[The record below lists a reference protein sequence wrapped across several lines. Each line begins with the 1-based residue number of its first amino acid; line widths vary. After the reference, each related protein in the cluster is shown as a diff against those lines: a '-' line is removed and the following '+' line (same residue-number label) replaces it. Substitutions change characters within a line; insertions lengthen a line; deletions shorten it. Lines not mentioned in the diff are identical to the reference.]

1 MSTVNIN
8 TNAPQ
13 MQNTG
18 AKMFGQDASGNVG
31 YLLWAATNGYTGSQG
46 TTGGLGYTGSASTVV
61 GYTGSASTVAGYT
74 GSIGYTGSG
83 GSAGGLGYTGSGGS
97 AGGLGYTGSG
107 GVGYTGSAGSGSTGG
122 SGVASVQV
130 VAANTNAFPGNLY
143 VITANS
149 TIFLPSNPSVANT
162 IYISNETGYANSII
176 NRSSQNIMGVSQD
189 MNIDVVGAGFTLIFS
204 GNTNGWVII

>member
-8 TNAPQ
+8 TNASP

-31 YLLWAATNGYTGSQG
+31 YIIWEATNGYTGSQG
-46 TTGGLGYTGSASTVV
+46 IGYTGSQGGTGSL

-74 GSIGYTGSG
+74 GSQGIGYTGSQG
-83 GSAGGLGYTGSGGS
+83 IGYTGSQGS
-97 AGGLGYTGSG
+97 GSG
-107 GVGYTGSAGSGSTGG
+107 GGSGISN
-122 SGVASVQV
+122 VQV
-130 VAANTNAFPGNLY
+130 ISANTNLSSGNLY

-149 TIFLPSNPSVANT
+149 TLFLPSNPSVNTT
-162 IYISNETGYANSII
+162 IYISNNTGYANSVL
-176 NRSSQNIMGVSQD
+176 NRSSQNIMGTSQD
-189 MNIDVVGAGFTLIFS
+189 MNIDVVGAGFTVVFS

>member
-74 GSIGYTGSG
+74 GSI
-83 GSAGGLGYTGSGGS
+83 GYTGSGGS

>member
-83 GSAGGLGYTGSGGS
+83 G
-97 AGGLGYTGSG
+97 
-107 GVGYTGSAGSGSTGG
+107 VGYTGSAGSGSTGG
-122 SGVASVQV
+122 SGVANVQV

-162 IYISNETGYANSII
+162 IYISNDTGYANSII